1 MILRVTR
8 YGEAVLRQV
17 GEPVTVFDAAL
28 EKLAADM
35 IETMYAAE
43 GIGLAAQQVGLA
55 RQMCVVDLSLI
66 EEEDLDYEL
75 DGRRTPIDLIM
86 PMALVNP
93 EVTISPGTAVTAEE
107 GCLSF
112 PAIRADIPRVEAIQV
127 SFQDVKGGRH
137 QLRCAGWFARVV
149 QHEVDHLNGILFI
162 DHLDRR
168 TLRLL
173 EPRLKRLRD
182 RVERTRVRDFAQDH
196 ED

>member
-17 GEPVTVFDAAL
+17 GEPVVVFDAAL

-43 GIGLAAQQVGLA
+43 GIGLAAQQIGLA

-86 PMALVNP
+86 PMALINP
-93 EVTISPGTAVTAEE
+93 VVTVLPGTTLAAEE

-112 PAIRADIPRVEAIQV
+112 PAIRADIPRAQVIQV
-127 SFQDVKGGRH
+127 SFQDVKGVRH
-137 QLRCAGWFARVV
+137 ELRCAGWFARVV

-173 EPRLKRLRD
+173 EPRLKRLKE
-182 RVERTRVRDFAQDH
+182 RVERTMHKDLPEDH